1 MDVKIDVSENVRFI
15 EKDSVLG
22 VATEDGHY
30 KKNVCLYPRV
40 KRRIN
45 HYSDKIDKVHSVLV
59 YHLIKDEIQ
68 LYSSIQLCRDV
79 SSNKLINNLR
89 KLFKNNVHW
98 TKLEKS
104 GLISV
109 RSVKK
114 SFVHKYVNRVRK
126 NKEPKGIELDLGTM
140 DSYLRIFSD
149 DEEKYKRKERKAVTN
164 PFEGE

>member
-1 MDVKIDVSENVRFI
+1 MDVKIDVSEHVRFI

-22 VATEDGHY
+22 VATEDGQY

-45 HYSDKIDKVHSVLV
+45 HYSDKIDKVHSIMLFI
-59 YHLIKDEIQ
+59 LIKDDVN
-68 LYSSIQLCRDV
+68 LYNSIHICCDV
-79 SSNKLINNLR
+79 SRNKLINDLR
-89 KLFKNNVHW
+89 KLFKGDPYW
-98 TKLEKS
+98 SGLEKS
-104 GLISV
+104 GSIRV
-109 RSVKK
+109 YPVKK
-114 SFVHKYVNRVRK
+114 AYVDMYVNRVRK
-126 NKEPKGIELDLGTM
+126 NKEPKGMELDLETM